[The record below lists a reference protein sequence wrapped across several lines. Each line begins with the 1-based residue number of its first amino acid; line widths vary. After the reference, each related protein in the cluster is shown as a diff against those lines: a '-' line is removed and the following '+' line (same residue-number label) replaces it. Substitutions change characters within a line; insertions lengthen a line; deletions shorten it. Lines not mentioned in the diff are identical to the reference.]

1 MSANIHQE
9 QVDAA
14 LTLSPSLQRRIA
26 DYERAH
32 WAANIDDPDTQ
43 KLWRVFLSKL
53 KHKVESN
60 TLNDDILMQMLKYLS
75 TLDTASLLAQIKKLS
90 KSRQDRFITLL
101 NWVAENDPDDL
112 QKEAAS
118 QIRERILMTYRMKQ
132 FPKIFSPERIARA
145 TDVIQSN

>member
-14 LTLSPSLQRRIA
+14 LTLSLSLQRRIV

-32 WAANIDDPDTQ
+32 WAANIDDLIP

-60 TLNDDILMQMLKYLS
+60 TLNDDILMQC
-75 TLDTASLLAQIKKLS
+75 
-90 KSRQDRFITLL
+90 
-101 NWVAENDPDDL
+101 
-112 QKEAAS
+112 
-118 QIRERILMTYRMKQ
+118 
-132 FPKIFSPERIARA
+132 
-145 TDVIQSN
+145 